1 MNLELLVSTTHGFV
15 VLKNEKQYN
24 KALNILEKNGF
35 DIESVE
41 NIVCF
46 EEGVTD
52 CLEVYGD
59 ISFGIFDSW
68 MKNHVD
74 YTEYGFEEIFGNEV
88 SFKTEIEL
96 IKHCEKEKLAIK
108 INNIIEYNCLEE
120 ILKRNGYK
128 TTMIGEVIMEVYDF
142 IYIVI
147 NVIDKHGRH
156 YDYRWDNN
164 YEYLEKN
171 KYANGYVEF
180 ETMYGWLE

>member
-1 MNLELLVSTTHGFV
+1 MNLDLLVSTTHGFV

-24 KALNILEKNGF
+24 KALNILEKNGY
-35 DIESVE
+35 ESV
-41 NIVCF
+41 NNLVCF

-59 ISFGIFDSW
+59 ISFGIYNSW

-74 YTEYGFEEIFGNEV
+74 YTEYDFEEIFGNEV

-128 TTMIGEVIMEVYDF
+128 TSMNGEVIMEGRDS

-147 NVIDKHGRH
+147 NVHGVG
-156 YDYRWDNN
+156 WDIN
-164 YEYLEKN
+164 YEYLEKS
-171 KYANGYVEF
+171 KYVNGCVEF
-180 ETMYGWLE
+180 ETMYGWLK

>member
-1 MNLELLVSTTHGFV
+1 MNLDLLVSTTHGFV

-24 KALNILEKNGF
+24 KALNILEKNGY
-35 DIESVE
+35 ESV
-41 NIVCF
+41 NNLVCF

-59 ISFGIFDSW
+59 ISFGIYNSW

-74 YTEYGFEEIFGNEV
+74 YTEYDFEEIFGNEV

-128 TTMIGEVIMEVYDF
+128 TSMNGEVIMEGRDS

-147 NVIDKHGRH
+147 NVHDVG
-156 YDYRWDNN
+156 WDIN
-164 YEYLEKN
+164 YEYLEKI
-171 KYANGYVEF
+171 KYVNGCVEF
-180 ETMYGWLE
+180 ETMYGWLK

>member
-1 MNLELLVSTTHGFV
+1 MNLDLLVSSTHGFV

-35 DIESVE
+35 DIESV
-41 NIVCF
+41 NNLVFF

-52 CLEVYGD
+52 CLEV
-59 ISFGIFDSW
+59 FGNKIFGLFGSW
-68 MKNHVD
+68 MKNHDD

-88 SFKTEIEL
+88 SFETEIEL
-96 IKHCEKEKLAIK
+96 IKHCEKERLAIK
-108 INNIIEYNCLEE
+108 INDIIEYNCLEE

-128 TTMIGEVIMEVYDF
+128 TSMIGEVIMEGRDS

-147 NVIDKHGRH
+147 NGLHHDVG
-156 YDYRWDNN
+156 WDIS

-171 KYANGYVEF
+171 KYANGCVEF

>member
-1 MNLELLVSTTHGFV
+1 MNLDLLVSTTHGFV

-24 KALNILEKNGF
+24 KALNILEKNGY
-35 DIESVE
+35 ESV
-41 NIVCF
+41 NNLVCF

-59 ISFGIFDSW
+59 ISFGIYNSW

-74 YTEYGFEEIFGNEV
+74 YTEYDFEEIFGNEV

-128 TTMIGEVIMEVYDF
+128 TSMNGEVIMEGRDS

-147 NVIDKHGRH
+147 NVHGVG
-156 YDYRWDNN
+156 WDIN
-164 YEYLEKN
+164 YEYLEEN
-171 KYANGYVEF
+171 KYVNGCVEF
-180 ETMYGWLE
+180 ETMYGWLK

>member
-1 MNLELLVSTTHGFV
+1 MNFDLLASTTHGFV

-35 DIESVE
+35 DIKSVK
-41 NIVCF
+41 NNYMCF

-52 CLEVYGD
+52 CLEVFGD
-59 ISFGIFDSW
+59 ISFGIFGSW
-68 MKNHVD
+68 MKNHDD
-74 YTEYGFEEIFGNEV
+74 YTEYDFEEIFGNEV

-128 TTMIGEVIMEVYDF
+128 TSMIGEVIMEGRDS

-147 NVIDKHGRH
+147 NVHDVG
-156 YDYRWDNN
+156 WDIN

-180 ETMYGWLE
+180 ETMYGWLK